1 MSLFRKTALDALSSP
16 EQLNQPLQ
24 LLRPSQWILLISL
37 GVFSLTIVIWSIVGR
52 IPVRLSGR
60 GVLIKPNSLA
70 VVQSETTGRITQLPA
85 NVGDCL
91 KRGTLMGRLAPVSQ
105 EVEMKAAQTQ
115 LAQMLM
121 QDQSQDGLGDMR
133 LRQLRA
139 HIKRIKHLAGSGA
152 ISLDELSER
161 ERELS
166 ELLFSLEAV
175 NSQREQQIKEQ
186 QSRIRSRQEE
196 IARTS
201 LIRAPI
207 SGCVVDRDVHNGEVV
222 QTGKT
227 LFTMQAHGDRG
238 VLESLAFFPA
248 KDGKRLRQGQRVRI
262 SPTTTKQQRH
272 GGIEGEII
280 SILPLPVRDEAVVKR
295 LGVKSLLEA
304 VRGKPKEPLIEVT
317 TSLERDPR
325 TPSGYNWGGGS
336 GPVLQLSA
344 GTPTKVR
351 VLVEERRPISY
362 VIPILRDLTGI
373 Y

>member
-1 MSLFRKTALDALSSP
+1 M
-16 EQLNQPLQ
+16 
-24 LLRPSQWILLISL
+24 
-37 GVFSLTIVIWSIVGR
+37 GR
-52 IPVRLSGR
+52 IPVRVSGR

-85 NVGDCL
+85 KVGDCL
-91 KRGTLMGRLAPVSQ
+91 KRGALMGRLAPVSK
-105 EVEMKAAQTQ
+105 EVEMKAAQAQ
-115 LAQMLM
+115 LAQMLL
-121 QDQSQDGLGDMR
+121 QDQGQDGLGAMR
-133 LRQLRA
+133 VSQLQSQ
-139 HIKRIKHLAGSGA
+139 IKRISHLTSTGA

-161 ERELS
+161 QRELS
-166 ELLFSLEAV
+166 ELLYSIEAE

-196 IARTS
+196 IRRTS

-207 SGCVVDRDVHNGEVV
+207 TGCVIDRDVHSGEVV

-227 LFTMQAHGDRG
+227 LFTMQAAEDRG

-272 GGIEGEII
+272 GGIEGEIL
-280 SILPLPVRDEAVVKR
+280 SIRPLPVRDEAVVKR
-295 LGVKSLLEA
+295 LGVKSLLES
-304 VRGKPKEPLIEVT
+304 VRGKPKEPLIEVK
-317 TSLERDPR
+317 TSMKQDPQ
-325 TPSGYNWGGGS
+325 TPSGYDWGGGS
-336 GPVLQLSA
+336 GPVLELTA